1 MTRRRSALALS
12 GVGIVIAIV
21 LTACAGLPTAGPVN
35 AGQSVSEVE
44 TDGDFVFIPDGP
56 ASGATAQQI
65 VEGFI
70 AAGSGPRGNWDTAKE
85 FLADD
90 FRSVWKPQAGVTV
103 YRPGERILSERA
115 EGEFVLTV
123 TPVAAV
129 DDTGALSSTLED
141 ADISLAFTLARQS
154 DGEWR
159 ITAAPDGI
167 VLDQNR
173 FRAVFGSY
181 SLMYF
186 DPTWTYL
193 VPDERWF
200 PKSYAATNIAQ
211 ALVDGAPSPWLEGAV
226 ATAFSDGARLA
237 QPAVPVRS
245 GTVAEVSL
253 EEGARSLEDTVL
265 SRMQAQLEASLAT
278 AGITGVDMLVAD
290 QVLATVAAPARATR
304 VDTRPLVRMGDTFGF
319 LSGTEVEE
327 IDGLSAVMA
336 GVDAASIDVNADRTA
351 AAILTTSGSVAYVR
365 VDGTELV
372 VDDRAG
378 LLAPSIDPFGYVWS
392 VPADAPSEVYA
403 VSADGTVSEIT
414 AAWPGAVRIE
424 SMRVSRDGT
433 RIAAVVRGELWVAG
447 ILRDREG
454 VPVALGAP
462 EVVAVLPGAG
472 VQAVWEDAGTI
483 AVLYALDDER
493 YLWEQPL
500 GGFGSSLRTPD
511 DVTSVAAG
519 AQTGAARLRDSAG
532 ELYLQSGANW
542 QHLASGVDV
551 LATQEGSPR

>member
-1 MTRRRSALALS
+1 MNRQRSALALA
-12 GVGIVIAIV
+12 GMGIAIA

-56 ASGATAQQI
+56 ATDATAQQI

-85 FLADD
+85 FLSDD
-90 FRSVWKPQAGVTV
+90 FQSVWKPQAGVTV
-103 YRPGERILSERA
+103 YRPGERTLSEEA

-129 DDTGALSSTLED
+129 DDTGALSAAPENG
-141 ADISLAFTLARQS
+141 DISLAFTLAQQD
-154 DGEWR
+154 DGQWR

-173 FRAVFGSY
+173 FRAVYGSY

-193 VPDERWF
+193 IPDERWF
-200 PKSYAATNIAQ
+200 PKTYAATNIAQ
-211 ALVDGAPSPWLEGAV
+211 ALVDGAPSPWLDSAV

-253 EEGARSLEDTVL
+253 EEGARTLESTVL
-265 SRMQAQLEASLAT
+265 SRMQVQLTASLAT
-278 AGITGVDMLVAD
+278 AGIMSVDMLVGD
-290 QVLATVAAPARATR
+290 QVLDAVPAPVRATR
-304 VDTRPLVRMGDTFGF
+304 IDTRPLVRTEDAFGF

-327 IDGLSAVMA
+327 VDALSAVIER
-336 GVDAASIDVNADRTA
+336 VDAVRIDVNADRTA
-351 AAILTTSGSVAYVR
+351 AAILTTAGAVTGVR
-365 VDGTELV
+365 SDGTELV
-372 VDDRAG
+372 VDDRNG
-378 LLAPSIDPFGYVWS
+378 LLAPSIDPFDYIWS

-403 VSADGTVSEIT
+403 VAADGTVSEIA
-414 AAWPGAVRIE
+414 AAWPGAARIE

-454 VPVALGAP
+454 VPTALGAP
-462 EVVAVLPGAG
+462 EVAAVLPGAG
-472 VQAVWEDAGTI
+472 TQAVWEDAGTI
-483 AVLYALDDER
+483 AVLYTLDEAT

-511 DVTSVAAG
+511 DVTAVAAG
-519 AQTGAARLRDSAG
+519 AQPGAVRLRDAAG

-542 QHLASGVDV
+542 QHLASGIEV